1 MNPKLI
7 KQQFEKS
14 FNTYNNNAIVQK
26 AMAEILVAE
35 VSKIKKEFENV
46 LELGCGTGVLTSE
59 LSKKIVFKNFY
70 ANDLIKKSEK
80 YIKKIVPQ
88 CQFYFGNALNIKPAH
103 KMDLIISN
111 AVFQWF
117 ENLEKARE
125 IFNLM
130 LNKGGFLAFTSFTLD
145 NFKEIRDLT
154 GLTLNYKTLDE
165 VKDVFSKDFEILY
178 AEEYTQTLKFS
189 TPLELLA
196 HMKNTGVNSLSA
208 KNWTIKDIKNFCDKY
223 KEKYPDISLTYA
235 GIIVICKKAG

>member
-1 MNPKLI
+1 MNPKLL

-14 FNTYNNNAIVQK
+14 FNTYNDNAIVQK
-26 AMAEILVAE
+26 AMAEILVEE
-35 VSKIKKEFENV
+35 VSKIKKEFENI
-46 LELGCGTGVLTSE
+46 LELGCGTGLLTSE
-59 LSKKIVFKNFY
+59 FSKKIVFKNFY
-70 ANDLIKKSEK
+70 ANDLIKKSET

-117 ENLEKARE
+117 ENLEKAGK
-125 IFNLM
+125 ICSSM
-130 LNKGGFLAFTSFTLD
+130 LNKGGFLAFTSFTPD

-154 GLTLNYKTLDE
+154 GLTLDYKTLDE

-178 AEEYTQTLKFS
+178 AKEYSQTLKFS

-223 KEKYPDISLTYA
+223 KEKYPDIRLTYA
-235 GIIVICKKAG
+235 GIIVICKKTG